1 MKVCV
6 EHQGSLCIPKMKMI
20 RTYEWR
26 MVANEMRGVTST
38 NLFTA
43 RMAMIMAKHAAYVYR
58 RLNLWMA

>member
-1 MKVCV
+1 M
-6 EHQGSLCIPKMKMI
+6 MMI
-20 RTYEWR
+20 RTNEWR
-26 MVANEMRGVTST
+26 MVANEMRRVTST